1 MVAIAQHMQS
11 PRKTPRINRV
21 FLHCRPGAALSST
34 SAPSKASMGAL
45 EPSQAAARGDADA
58 GEAAEGV
65 ELSVTRHGPKSVA
78 VRWSIPWNFTGTK
91 LRQKTTRCLWSAYF
105 EVGGKDCR
113 LLVYPAGA
121 AGPCPCPA
129 HGAPWIR
136 A

>member
-1 MVAIAQHMQS
+1 
-11 PRKTPRINRV
+11 
-21 FLHCRPGAALSST
+21 
-34 SAPSKASMGAL
+34 MGAL

-121 AGPCPCPA
+121 AGPCLCPA
-129 HGAPWIR
+129 HGSPVVR
-136 A
+136 PGSVRDL

>member
-1 MVAIAQHMQS
+1 
-11 PRKTPRINRV
+11 
-21 FLHCRPGAALSST
+21 
-34 SAPSKASMGAL
+34 MGAL
-45 EPSQAAARGDADA
+45 EPSQATARGDADA

-121 AGPCPCPA
+121 AGPQLPLA
-129 HGAPWIR
+129 HGTLRR
-136 A
+136 ASGSVSDV